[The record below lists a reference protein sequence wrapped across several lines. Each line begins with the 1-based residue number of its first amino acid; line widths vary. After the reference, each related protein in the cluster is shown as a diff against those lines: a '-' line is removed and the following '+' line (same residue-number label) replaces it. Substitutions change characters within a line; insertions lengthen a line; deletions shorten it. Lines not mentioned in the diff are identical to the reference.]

1 MMHAKPC
8 GNKIGPFDCCSVV
21 CGDTFELLPSLPSGC
36 VGAVI
41 SDPPFG
47 VGINRMDWDDRVP
60 YEMLA
65 DMLRISSGPV
75 LWFGAANRIAEA
87 YKPFTPPPQRMLVWA
102 PKFLL
107 RAAIENNVV
116 HRYCPIYSWRLPNKR
131 SRAADAHVWD
141 VLHTHAERKS
151 QHWWDHACTKPVKL
165 MRKLVGFAPTGGVV
179 LDPFAGSGSTL
190 VAARDAGRHFLGF
203 EIDAAHV
210 EVCNARLA
218 GEVPCDA
225 DKHLASVPD
234 ATEAAA

>member
-1 MMHAKPC
+1 
-8 GNKIGPFDCCSVV
+8 
-21 CGDTFELLPSLPSGC
+21 
-36 VGAVI
+36 
-41 SDPPFG
+41 
-47 VGINRMDWDDRVP
+47 
-60 YEMLA
+60 
-65 DMLRISSGPV
+65 
-75 LWFGAANRIAEA
+75 
-87 YKPFTPPPQRMLVWA
+87 
-102 PKFLL
+102 
-107 RAAIENNVV
+107 
-116 HRYCPIYSWRLPNKR
+116 
-131 SRAADAHVWD
+131 
-141 VLHTHAERKS
+141 
-151 QHWWDHACTKPVKL
+151 